1 MTDFTLWQQA
11 PFDAVTGHILS
22 RYHDTH
28 RRQFAELI
36 PLAEKVA
43 TVHEGTFPAEVL
55 PLLQHMQA
63 ELFSHMM
70 KEEQVLFPMI
80 NQGAGRGTAMPIR
93 MMMHEHDQHEAAISR
108 LLELTG
114 NLQAPEDACR
124 SWQRLYAL
132 IRELVDDLN
141 DHIVL
146 ENEILFPRVLA

>member
-80 NQGAGRGTAMPIR
+80 NQGAGRDAAMPIR